1 MKKIIKILVLACL
14 VVSTCVVMAACGEKP
29 VEPCETHTD
38 ADANL
43 VCDVCSATLT
53 PAGPTQ
59 AEIDR
64 AAKESIVKEMN
75 TFLASGVSL
84 IKGERKLPNMSGPVT
99 VETCTLPSSHWISRL
114 NGFYIVDGRIKMTLA
129 NDNQG
134 ATAANKDVY
143 IGITPTGIYS
153 IEDDTVAF
161 DYTTHLYTNEQMRVW
176 ADELETKHILGSNGV
191 YSLDHSA
198 LVDMFS
204 KILLTQTAQSVG
216 GDLYDRALINRLV
229 EIMKSTS
236 EIKLNGNN
244 QISSVNIRLYTEDN
258 GLKTDIC
265 TVVYTYEPAKQY
277 LKLSLNLNYIMDIE
291 YENVATTTFQ
301 VFQKTFKYHTEKPG
315 DRSFRGTDIVLKS
328 KYSMDSEAIIKFEN
342 DIIKKIEAVEDS
354 LVYAKKIK
362 EKYSDVYNI
371 VETPWV
377 CDKVYVYDERY
388 DVYILFSHESED
400 SGRQVVFDSIEFD
413 CDLTD
418 CCLGT
423 IDLQRKR
430 IFVAEQDHSNE
441 EKIRAQLSEK
451 YAGEF
456 TAAKTECLS
465 VAVYDTDFAR
475 YVLFKR
481 ISNES
486 GGYVYIYSGVSKTV
500 DKTTT
505 CIAEANIQ
513 THKVSFLEHNTNH
526 TTH

>member
-1 MKKIIKILVLACL
+1 MKKIIRILMLACL
-14 VVSTCVVMAACGEKP
+14 VVSTCVIMASCGDKT
-29 VEPCETHTD
+29 VEPCATHTD

-59 AEIDR
+59 AEIDK
-64 AAKESIVKEMN
+64 AAKEVIVKEMN
-75 TFLASGVSL
+75 DFLASGVSL
-84 IKGERKLPNMSGPVT
+84 IKGERKLPSLSGPVT
-99 VETCTLPSSHWISRL
+99 VDTCTLPASHWISRL
-114 NGFYIVDGRIKMTLA
+114 NGFYVVDGRIKMTLA
-129 NDNQG
+129 NDTQG

-153 IEDDTVAF
+153 IEDDTISL

-176 ADELETKHILGSNGV
+176 ADALETKSILGSNGV
-191 YSLDHSA
+191 YSLDHA
-198 LVDMFS
+198 VLVDMFS
-204 KILLTQTAQSVG
+204 KILLTQTAQG
-216 GDLYDRALINRLV
+216 INNDLYDRALINRLV
-229 EIMKSTS
+229 EVMKSTS
-236 EIKLNGNN
+236 EIKINSNN
-244 QISSVNIRLYTEDN
+244 KISSVNIRLYTEDN

-315 DRSFRGTDIVLKS
+315 DRSFKGTDIVLKS

-342 DIIKKIEAVEDS
+342 DIVKKIEAVENS

-371 VETPWV
+371 VETPWI

-388 DVYILFSHESED
+388 DVYILFSHESEE
-400 SGRQVVFDSIEFD
+400 SGRQVIFDSVEFD
-413 CDLTD
+413 CDLTN
-418 CCLGT
+418 CCLGI

-430 IFVAEQDHSNE
+430 IYVSEHSNE
-441 EKIRAQLSEK
+441 ELIRSELSTK

-456 TAAKTECLS
+456 NASKTECLS
-465 VAVYDTDFAR
+465 VAVYDADYAR

-481 ISNES
+481 VYGEA
-486 GGYVYIYSGVSKTV
+486 GGYAYVYNGVSKTV

-505 CIAEANIQ
+505 CIAEVTIQ
-513 THKVSFLEHNTNH
+513 THNMTFLEHNTNH